1 MHLREKFIASLS
13 LLMVVYIAAD
23 YQLNG
28 SAMTELFDR
37 LEQDSAQKATVR
49 VKAALGGELALLRGR
64 AIDWAQADGIAEYM
78 DGGRPAFEEIRLG
91 EDVLNRE
98 KIDALYLCDPEG
110 NVIWGTYEYP
120 GFGNED
126 SDGTIA
132 SLPDQGGKLAR
143 PFCTGWR
150 PEDQIRG
157 LLRAQAGFLDT
168 ELGPLML
175 TTELV
180 ESRSGSDGAV
190 GFVMLGRF
198 ITSTLTEQ
206 IENGVEAQNLSASFF
221 DPDEAPLGLA
231 SYVETYGGE
240 PLIEKQNED
249 WLQVY
254 QLVDAGMGDSGD
266 GTGNP
271 PWLVLRADVDRGI
284 SRLAQTASRAALMT
298 TATAAL
304 VLMFALMLL
313 LQKIVLAPLKS
324 LMSNAV
330 RVGLDDT
337 ADVHFGIDR
346 DDEVGVLSREFD
358 NMMEKLAASRAALVD
373 TAREAGKSEIATGI
387 LHNVGNVLNSV
398 NVSTSMLAK
407 KTDELATKDLE
418 ALNQIIVDHAE
429 DLSGFMSS
437 DPRGQHFQPFLSALT
452 EQLCSGKD
460 SIADELKSLDTG
472 IDRIR
477 DLVNSQQDYVN
488 RAEVIEICDLSTV
501 IERAIKVSE
510 DVEGHHHDFDVTR
523 DFDDIPRV
531 PIDRYKTLEIL
542 VNLIQNAR
550 QAIDSHGGDE
560 RKLTVR
566 LSAPDEHTVQVEVQ
580 DSGIGIAEDSLA
592 KVFDHGFTTKPRG
605 HGFGLHSAANA
616 ATEMGGTL
624 TVRSDG
630 VGKGATFIFRLPVRA
645 PQLDRELS

>member
-13 LLMVVYIAAD
+13 LLMVVYIVAD
-23 YQLNG
+23 YQLKG
-28 SAMTELFDR
+28 GAMLTAFDR
-37 LEQDSAQKATVR
+37 LEQDAAQRTTVR
-49 VKAALGGELALLRGR
+49 VKAVLEGELVQLHGR
-64 AIDWAQADGIAEYM
+64 AMDWAQADGVAEYIAG
-78 DGGRPAFEEIRLG
+78 DRPGFEELRLG
-91 EDVLNRE
+91 SNVLGREEIDVLYFC
-98 KIDALYLCDPEG
+98 DAQGKVLWGEYAYPELG
-110 NVIWGTYEYP
+110 SRDEQA
-120 GFGNED
+120 
-126 SDGTIA
+126 TIA
-132 SLPDQGGKLAR
+132 VLPKTGGKLAR

-150 PEDQIRG
+150 PEDQMRG
-157 LLRAQAGFLDT
+157 LLRSQTGFLNT
-168 ELGPLML
+168 ELGALIL
-175 TTELV
+175 STEPV
-180 ESRSGSDGAV
+180 ESRSDSGAPL

-198 ITSTLTEQ
+198 VSSTLINQ
-206 IENGVEAQNLSASFF
+206 IEGGVEADNLSVSFF
-221 DPDEAPLGLA
+221 DPDGSSTELS

-240 PLIEKQNED
+240 PLIAKLDED

-254 QLVDAGMGDSGD
+254 QLINAGMGDTGD
-266 GTGNP
+266 GTGQA

-284 SRLAQTASRAALMT
+284 SRMGAKSSSSALMT
-298 TATAAL
+298 TITAAL
-304 VLMFALMLL
+304 VLMFALMVL
-313 LQKIVLAPLKS
+313 LQKIVLTPLKS

-330 RVGLDDT
+330 LVGLDDT

-407 KTDELATKDLE
+407 KTEELATKDLE
-418 ALNQIIVDHAE
+418 ALNAIIAEHAA
-429 DLSGFMSS
+429 DLAGFMST

-452 EQLCSGKD
+452 DQLCKGKN
-460 SIADELKSLDTG
+460 SIATELKSLDVG

-501 IERAIKVSE
+501 VERAIKVSE
-510 DVEGHHHDFDVTR
+510 DVEGHHHDFEVTR
-523 DFDDIPRV
+523 EFDEIPRV

-550 QAIDSHGGDE
+550 QAIDACEGGE

-566 LSAPDEHTVQVEVQ
+566 LQAPDEHQILIEVQ
-580 DSGIGIAEDSLA
+580 DSGVGIAQDSLA
-592 KVFDHGFTTKPRG
+592 KVFDHGYTTKPRG

-616 ATEMGGTL
+616 ATEMGGSL
-624 TVRSDG
+624 TAQSDG
-630 VGKGATFIFRLPVRA
+630 VGKGATFVFRLPIRA
-645 PQLDRELS
+645 PQLNRELS